1 MSDTKETEYISL
13 DSSFSDFKKTGKI
26 FQISE
31 EDIPQTKTIEII
43 ADLLNNICEENK
55 DKSEN
60 INKDIKPFM
69 TSNIP
74 LMPIKNYLM
83 RLSQFTKINESTIII
98 ILIYIDRI
106 CNINKFTL
114 TYRNIYKIILSS
126 MVVAIK
132 YNEDNFYSSEIY
144 AKIGGL
150 SIKELNYL
158 EFHFLVLIKFSLY
171 VEKDL
176 YDKYYDNIIS
186 FTENNESEEEEERE
200 GEGEDESGE
209 EDEESFEDD
218 DNNNNNDNDKDNEEC
233 NNSNNNNNNNN
244 GNNNDSNNNV

>member
-1 MSDTKETEYISL
+1 MSDAKETEYISL
-13 DSSFSDFKKTGKI
+13 NSSFSDIKKNDKI

-31 EDIPQTKTIEII
+31 EETVPLKTIEII
-43 ADLLNNICEENK
+43 SDLLNNICEENK

-60 INKDIKPFM
+60 INKNIKPFM
-69 TSNIP
+69 TKNIP
-74 LMPIKNYLM
+74 SMPIKNYLI
-83 RLSQFTKINESTIII
+83 RLCQFTKINESTIIL

-114 TYRNIYKIILSS
+114 TYRNIYKLILSS

-158 EFHFLVLIKFSLY
+158 EFHFLILIKFSLFI
-171 VEKDL
+171 EKEL
-176 YDKYYDNIIS
+176 FDKYYDNIVS
-186 FTENNESEEEEERE
+186 FTENNESEDEER
-200 GEGEDESGE
+200 E
-209 EDEESFEDD
+209 EDEEEEESVEDEGASEQYINND
-218 DNNNNNDNDKDNEEC
+218 ESNDNND
-233 NNSNNNNNNNN
+233 
-244 GNNNDSNNNV
+244 

>member
-1 MSDTKETEYISL
+1 MSDAKETEYISL
-13 DSSFSDFKKTGKI
+13 NSSFSDIKKNDKI

-31 EDIPQTKTIEII
+31 EETVPLKTIEII
-43 ADLLNNICEENK
+43 SDLLNNICEENK

-60 INKDIKPFM
+60 INKNIKPFM
-69 TSNIP
+69 TKNIP
-74 LMPIKNYLM
+74 SMPIKNYLI
-83 RLSQFTKINESTIII
+83 RLCQFTKINESTIIL

-114 TYRNIYKIILSS
+114 TYRNIYKLILSS

-158 EFHFLVLIKFSLY
+158 EFHFLILIKFSLFI
-171 VEKDL
+171 EKEL
-176 YDKYYDNIIS
+176 FDKYYDNIVS
-186 FTENNESEEEEERE
+186 FTENNESEDEER
-200 GEGEDESGE
+200 E
-209 EDEESFEDD
+209 EDEEEEESVEDEGASEQYI
-218 DNNNNNDNDKDNEEC
+218 NNDESNDNKD
-233 NNSNNNNNNNN
+233 
-244 GNNNDSNNNV
+244 